1 MKPEEKGNADQTT
14 TSAGV
19 GSPSGDETQTPAEE
33 SESESLEELQKGGL
47 AMKSNE
53 NDKEERTTASAT
65 APSPPTN
72 ETPTPDRKW
81 ESITEEEA
89 SRLYVNLR
97 TRLRSLA
104 WAIQQPERLH
114 REMDGCQR
122 ASERLWRGRGA
133 GGLSAEEQR
142 RVTRLND
149 AWYKKLRLRWAWEI
163 SIFSLLLAIFPK
175 AWTGQPAPLDP
186 LVLAQGVAE
195 LDPDQEMDF
204 EAEIPSDFM
213 PCWGREALEDR
224 LRALDLGELGDIL
237 EHGWTYALELSGD
250 EVIEPPDLP
259 RAESTVVGKQ
269 LRVRRK
275 T

>member
-1 MKPEEKGNADQTT
+1 MKPKEKDNKEQTT
-14 TSAGV
+14 ASAGV
-19 GSPSGDETQTPAEE
+19 GRPSGDETPTPAEE

-53 NDKEERTTASAT
+53 NDKVERTTASAT

-81 ESITEEEA
+81 GSITEEER

-97 TRLRSLA
+97 TRFRSLA
-104 WAIQQPERLH
+104 WAIQQPERLQ
-114 REMDGCQR
+114 REMDGYQR
-122 ASERLWRGRGA
+122 ASERLWRGRGVRE
-133 GGLSAEEQR
+133 LTAEEQR

-149 AWYKKLRLRWAWEI
+149 AWYKRLRLRWAWEI

-175 AWTGQPAPLDP
+175 AWTGQPEPLDP

-204 EAEIPSDFM
+204 EAEIRPDFM
-213 PCWGREALEDR
+213 PSWTREALEDR
-224 LRALDLGELGDIL
+224 LRALDLEELGEIL
-237 EHGWTYALELSGD
+237 ELGWTYALELSGD

-269 LRVRRK
+269 WRVRWK